1 MSEKECKCFIK
12 IFLSGLTLVH
22 NRTMCPNVKAIKKP
36 HRSGA
41 RKVFSMSKACRLK
54 QIPHPTCV
62 MRCSTCVD
70 ADYATSA
77 RQHNQP
83 YKMNQIKENDSSNI
97 LSGLQFQF
105 TTYDEIH
112 ILMKLATELSVRVIN
127 LEDLEHT

>member
-1 MSEKECKCFIK
+1 V
-12 IFLSGLTLVH
+12 GLGGLAMNNT
-22 NRTMCPNVKAIKKP
+22 
-36 HRSGA
+36 S
-41 RKVFSMSKACRLK
+41 CRLK

-62 MRCSTCVD
+62 GRCSTCVD

-83 YKMNQIKENDSSNI
+83 YKMNQFKENDSFTI

-112 ILMKLATELSVRVIN
+112 ILMELATELSVWLVFFDN
-127 LEDLEHT
+127 LEHT

>member
-1 MSEKECKCFIK
+1 MQVVCEN
-12 IFLSGLTLVH
+12 IFT
-22 NRTMCPNVKAIKKP
+22 RTYPYLHKSRLDLEMCTIKKP

-41 RKVFSMSKACRLK
+41 RKVFSMSKSCRLK

-62 MRCSTCVD
+62 GRCSTCVD

-83 YKMNQIKENDSSNI
+83 YKNELNKEDSSPNI

-105 TTYDEIH
+105 TTYDEIN
-112 ILMKLATELSVRVIN
+112 ILVKLATELRMWIVFVKN
-127 LEDLEHT
+127 LEHT